1 MIFKMTN
8 FFQRKLQV
16 YSYMRKL
23 LASNPNL
30 GGVIL
35 AWSTTEF
42 RIYTTITIKTKVVL
56 AIHSRV
62 CSASIEITVILVMT
76 IDMERINSFL
86 IPRPCGTIHTLI
98 SSDVHIFVGS
108 TDIYHR
114 GYVSD
119 DIKIFKR
126 GSQVICIYD
135 TICVVSASSSPV
147 SWVISEPKEVRS
159 FDEVGLPIWGI
170 TADGWV
176 VLVKHDVFLKTESRK
191 WRSCHGGRQ
200 AKKKCH
206 WRTFSGKITE
216 TNWKSNNNMSNLG
229 AHCEENSPPSLRFF
243 DKN

>member
-42 RIYTTITIKTKVVL
+42 RIYIINIIKTKVVL
-56 AIHSRV
+56 AKHSRV
-62 CSASIEITVILVMT
+62 CSASIEITAILEIT
-76 IDMERINSFL
+76 INMERINSFFV
-86 IPRPCGTIHTLI
+86 PCLRCAIHTLI
-98 SSDVHIFVGS
+98 SPNVHIFVRS

-119 DIKIFKR
+119 EIKTFKQ
-126 GSQVICIYD
+126 GSRVICIYD
-135 TICVVSASSSPV
+135 AICVVSAGSSPV
-147 SWVISEPKEVRS
+147 SRVISKPKEVRS

-191 WRSCHGGRQ
+191 WRSCYGGRQ

-206 WRTFSGKITE
+206 LRTFSGKITE
-216 TNWKSNNNMSNLG
+216 TN
-229 AHCEENSPPSLRFF
+229 
-243 DKN
+243 

>member
-1 MIFKMTN
+1 MSKWFFKMTN

-42 RIYTTITIKTKVVL
+42 RIYRTIRIKTKVVL

-62 CSASIEITVILVMT
+62 CSASIEITAILVIT
-76 IDMERINSFL
+76 IDMERIISFL
-86 IPRPCGTIHTLI
+86 IPCPCGTIHTLI
-98 SSDVHIFVGS
+98 SPNVHTFVRS

-119 DIKIFKR
+119 EIKIFKR

-135 TICVVSASSSPV
+135 AICVVSAGSSPV
-147 SWVISEPKEVRS
+147 SRVISKPKEVRS

-206 WRTFSGKITE
+206 LRTFSGKITE
-216 TNWKSNNNMSNLG
+216 TN
-229 AHCEENSPPSLRFF
+229 
-243 DKN
+243 

>member
-1 MIFKMTN
+1 MIFKMTI

-35 AWSTTEF
+35 TWSTTEF
-42 RIYTTITIKTKVVL
+42 RIYIIIKSKVVL
-56 AIHSRV
+56 AIYSRV
-62 CSASIEITVILVMT
+62 CYASIEITASLEIT
-76 IDMERINSFL
+76 INMERIFSFFV
-86 IPRPCGTIHTLI
+86 PCLRCAIHTLI
-98 SSDVHIFVGS
+98 SPNVHIFVRS
-108 TDIYHR
+108 TDFYHR

-119 DIKIFKR
+119 EIKIFKQ
-126 GSQVICIYD
+126 GSRVICIYD
-135 TICVVSASSSPV
+135 AIWVVSAGSSPV
-147 SWVISEPKEVRS
+147 SRVISKPKEVRS

-206 WRTFSGKITE
+206 LRTFSGKITE
-216 TNWKSNNNMSNLG
+216 TN
-229 AHCEENSPPSLRFF
+229 
-243 DKN
+243 